1 MSTREMI
8 CNLVNDKVS
17 NDDLELLYQL
27 VLKFIPA
34 DFPEPDELQAL
45 EEVRGETEFVPHN
58 AIDWD

>member
-34 DFPEPDELQAL
+34 DIPDSDELKAL
-45 EEVRGETEFVPHN
+45 EETQGESELIPHDS
-58 AIDWD
+58 IDWD

>member
-17 NDDLELLYQL
+17 NDDLDLLYQL

-34 DFPEPDELQAL
+34 AVPAPDELKAL
-45 EEVRGETEFVPHN
+45 EETQGESELIPHN
-58 AIDWD
+58 SIDWN

>member
-17 NDDLELLYQL
+17 SDDLELLYQL

-34 DFPEPDELQAL
+34 DVPEPDELKAL
-45 EEVRGETEFVPHN
+45 EETQGESELIPHN
-58 AIDWD
+58 SIDWD

>member
-34 DFPEPDELQAL
+34 AIPEPDELEAL
-45 EEVRGETEFVPHN
+45 AETQGETEFIPHN
-58 AIDWD
+58 SINWD

>member
-8 CNLVNDKVS
+8 CNLVNDKVP

-34 DFPEPDELQAL
+34 DIPLPDELQTL
-45 EEVRGETEFVPHN
+45 EEVRGETEFIPHN